1 MNLGTTPNWPS
12 GSGGSVAFTLTDEF
26 GFQIDANAQ
35 VVRSGGVA
43 VPGNPIN
50 EVGFFGTA
58 TSVGLIWDSNAG
70 NSGIGEAPNTATL
83 SFSSGG
89 VAVATDGISFIVSDI
104 DSVDNNALTDR
115 CDFIQATGDAGNPTL
130 TLVNPATAATT
141 VRIGPATG
149 SGLTGA
155 LAANEAQC
163 IYNTGATGSPN
174 SASDDDGSIL
184 VTWPAGTSSAAVTY
198 DESIENVLGLTNLNS
213 AARGVGIWASS
224 IISVDQEISLA
235 KSADVSTYVGSGET
249 ITYTYV
255 VTNDGPLPINTG
267 QNIQIS
273 DDKIGIINCPAI
285 GGAIAV
291 GGTHIC
297 TGTYNT
303 TAGDASAASV
313 VNIATAG
320 IGTGAQS
327 FATRLQSN
335 SDTETVIREIP
346 AITLSKSSGTPT
358 IASGAVPTLSDAG
371 DTIIYSYTV
380 NNTGNVPVENVVI
393 TDPGPTFNG
402 NTGTGTLS
410 VFSPASATIPVSGS
424 QVFTATYTLSQLD
437 VDNSVGVTNG
447 VSNTANSSGAS
458 SGGVAANSN
467 NSTAQT
473 TITGGPNIT
482 VTKAASPDVN
492 VPVGVTVTYT
502 YVVTNTGNQTV
513 SNIDLTD
520 SHGGSGS
527 PPLPSNETLTT
538 DAGATGDST
547 DSGTNGIW
555 ETLAPGDA
563 VTFTATYIVTQQDVD
578 TLQ

>member
-1 MNLGTTPNWPS
+1 M
-12 GSGGSVAFTLTDEF
+12 
-26 GFQIDANAQ
+26 
-35 VVRSGGVA
+35 
-43 VPGNPIN
+43 
-50 EVGFFGTA
+50 
-58 TSVGLIWDSNAG
+58 
-70 NSGIGEAPNTATL
+70 GI
-83 SFSSGG
+83 
-89 VAVATDGISFIVSDI
+89 
-104 DSVDNNALTDR
+104 
-115 CDFIQATGDAGNPTL
+115 
-130 TLVNPATAATT
+130 
-141 VRIGPATG
+141 
-149 SGLTGA
+149 
-155 LAANEAQC
+155 
-163 IYNTGATGSPN
+163 
-174 SASDDDGSIL
+174 
-184 VTWPAGTSSAAVTY
+184 
-198 DESIENVLGLTNLNS
+198 TNLNS

-224 IISVDQEISLA
+224 VISVDQEISLA
-235 KSADVSTYVGSGET
+235 KSANVSTYVGAGET

-273 DDKIGIINCPAI
+273 DDQIGIINCPAI
-285 GGAIAV
+285 GSAIAV
-291 GGTHIC
+291 GGTHTC

-303 TAGDASAASV
+303 TVGDASAASV
-313 VNIATAG
+313 VNVATAG

-358 IASGAVPTLSDAG
+358 IAAGAVPTLSDAG

-402 NTGTGTLS
+402 NAGTGTLS
-410 VFSPASATIPVSGS
+410 AFSPVSATIPVSGS

-437 VDNSVGVTNG
+437 VDNSVGITNG
-447 VSNTANSSGAS
+447 VSNTASSSGAS
-458 SGGVAANSN
+458 AGGVAANSN

-473 TITGGPNIT
+473 TITGGPDIT
-482 VTKAASPDVN
+482 VTKVASPDAD
-492 VPVGVTVTYT
+492 VPAGVTVTYT

-513 SNIDLTD
+513 SNIDLVD

-527 PPLPSNETLTT
+527 PPLPSNEILTT
-538 DAGATGDST
+538 DAGTPGDST

-563 VTFTATYIVTQQDVD
+563 VTFTATYVVTQQDVD